1 MCGIAGSV
9 SNQNS
14 FDHFSQIRL
23 MLKKIKHRGP
33 DDEKILSSEN
43 FCGGYV
49 RLSITT
55 LKMEI
60 SILFR

>member
-33 DDEKILSSEN
+33 DDEKFYHQRTFVE
-43 FCGGYV
+43 V
-49 RLSITT
+49 
-55 LKMEI
+55 M
-60 SILFR
+60 